1 MRELEMKEKNILAEL
16 DPLFHPRSVAILGAS
31 GKKGKVGRLFME
43 RFVETGFQKLYP
55 VNLRESEILGIKAYP
70 TITDIP
76 GSVDLALVLTPPAA
90 VISTIKECV
99 AKGVKGII
107 ITTAG
112 FGERGEKGKELER
125 EIARVA
131 RDGGVRVVGPNCI
144 GIYCPS
150 SRLPFPMGPGK
161 ESGPVGVVS
170 QSGSFADHLTVAATI
185 NGIRFSKAISC
196 GNECDLTAIDFLEY
210 LGEDPE
216 TTMIA
221 AYIEGM
227 KDGRRFYHLARNISK
242 KKPMIVWKCGTTEAG
257 ARAAA
262 SHTGAL
268 AGSGPIWNGVLR
280 QAGVMSVNSLEEML
294 DCLYALNF
302 QPLPSGRKVGI
313 ITGPG
318 GPAVGTTD
326 ACLELGLGVPQF
338 CKETKEKLL
347 KVVPPVG
354 TSVDNP
360 VDMSIAAAVA
370 PDIYGDV
377 IRILGQD
384 ENIDML
390 LVIGSGGK
398 QFDNA
403 IIEAMGEL
411 RKPLVVAIII
421 PIELVLQDFR
431 LLQGSSVPV
440 YTDPR
445 RAANALSKLADYVE
459 LREGFQSRDLEL

>member
-1 MRELEMKEKNILAEL
+1 MKEKNILAEL
-16 DPLFHPRSVAILGAS
+16 DLLFHPRSVAILGAS
-31 GKKGKVGRLFME
+31 GKEGKVGRLFME
-43 RFVETGFQKLYP
+43 RFIETGFQKLYP

-76 GSVDLALVLTPPAA
+76 GPVDLALILTPPAA
-90 VISTIKECV
+90 VIAAIKECV
-99 AKGVKGII
+99 SKGVKGII

-112 FGERGEKGKELER
+112 FGERGEKGKELEG
-125 EIARVA
+125 EIARIA
-131 RDGGVRVVGPNCI
+131 RDGGARVVGPNCI

-150 SRLPFPMGPGK
+150 SRLPFPMGPGR

-170 QSGSFADHLTVAATI
+170 QSGSFADHLTVAATT

-196 GNECDLTAIDFLEY
+196 GNECDLNAIDFLEY
-210 LGEDPE
+210 LGEDSE
-216 TTMIA
+216 TRIIA
-221 AYIEGM
+221 AYLEGM
-227 KDGRRFYHLARNISK
+227 KDGRQFYYLARNISK

-280 QAGVMSVNSLEEML
+280 QAGIISVNSLEEML
-294 DCLYALNF
+294 DCLYALYF
-302 QPLPSGRKVGI
+302 QPLPRGRKVGI

-326 ACLELGLGVPQF
+326 ACLELGLEVPQF

-370 PDIYGDV
+370 SDIYGDV

-403 IIEAMGEL
+403 IMEGMREL
-411 RKPLVVAIII
+411 RKPLAVAIII
-421 PIELVLQDFR
+421 PLELVLQDFR

-459 LREGFQSRDLEL
+459 LREGVQYGDLEL